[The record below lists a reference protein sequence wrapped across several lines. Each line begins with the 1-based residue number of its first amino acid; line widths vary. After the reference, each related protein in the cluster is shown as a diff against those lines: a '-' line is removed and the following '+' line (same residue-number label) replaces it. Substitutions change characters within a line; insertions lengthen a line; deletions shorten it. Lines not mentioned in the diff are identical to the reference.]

1 MILFIHNAFFLVI
14 QSAILLVILSDS
26 EGSEKRYCCIQV
38 DVNVDVIRFFTSFRM
53 TFLYF

>member
-1 MILFIHNAFFLVI
+1 MSFRAPF
-14 QSAILLVILSDS
+14 LLVILSDS